1 MRPYFAP
8 GLSLKKKTNKINENM
23 NLLFPSQGS
32 NLHNCDLLNFCSKE
46 HSIKGKADVKRLA
59 ENHCAFD

>member
-23 NLLFPSQGS
+23 NLLCPLKAQI
-32 NLHNCDLLNFCSKE
+32 
-46 HSIKGKADVKRLA
+46 SIIVT
-59 ENHCAFD
+59 C